1 MIRSAPGS
9 ILFALWFPL
18 ASTAMGAQTA
28 LPAPL
33 SDPAPVTEPHAMVVS
48 IQHDATDAGVE
59 ILGEGGNAVDAAV
72 AVGFALAVVY
82 PAAGNLGGGGFMLIR
97 PGSRALAH
105 GQPHFLDYREQAP
118 AAASASMYLDA
129 QGNPL
134 PDASTVGVRSS
145 GVPGTVA
152 GLTYAE
158 QHYGRLGLKAV
169 MQPAIRLA
177 SEGYVLSAEE
187 AADLKSS
194 RLAMFPGS
202 RRIFQRNGNYYKA
215 GDRLIQPELT
225 RTLLRIAA
233 EPDDFYKGRM
243 AAELAAFEK
252 DNGGLITAQDMAAY
266 QVKERNPLLGHYRG
280 LDILTAPPPSSGGIV
295 LIEILN
301 MLSGY
306 NLQQLGADR

>member
-134 PDASTVGVRSS
+134 PAASTVGVRSS

-266 QVKERNPLLGHYRG
+266 QVKERNPLLGH
-280 LDILTAPPPSSGGIV
+280 
-295 LIEILN
+295 
-301 MLSGY
+301 
-306 NLQQLGADR
+306 